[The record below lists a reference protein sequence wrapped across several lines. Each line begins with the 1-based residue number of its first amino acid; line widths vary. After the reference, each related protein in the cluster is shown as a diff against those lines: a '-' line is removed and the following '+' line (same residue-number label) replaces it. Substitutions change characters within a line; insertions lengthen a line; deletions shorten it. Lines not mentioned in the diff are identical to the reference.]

1 MRPIRNIAILA
12 HVDAGKTTLSER
24 ILFTA
29 GEVRLPGNVEDGLAT
44 MDYLPEE
51 RKRGITIESGIAHFE
66 WRGIWFNF
74 IDTPGHVDFG
84 AEVDMA
90 LSAVDGV
97 VLVISAIDGVETQTL
112 SAWKKLR
119 EKGIRTLIF
128 INKLDS
134 SSASLDDTLI
144 AIEEHLGVRRVLLSC
159 PEFSSGSN
167 ERGILAEWD
176 VVSGMRRCGKCLQK
190 QRKPLRNTTTKFWNS
205 LWKAKRFPRKCM
217 SADWNACAQM
227 TNTPFAMRGR
237 QSRIL
242 ACAV

>member
-144 AIEEHLGVRRVLLSC
+144 AIEEHLGVRPVLLSC
-159 PEFSSGSN
+159 PEFSS
-167 ERGILAEWD
+167 D
-176 VVSGMRRCGKCLQK
+176 
-190 QRKPLRNTTTKFWNS
+190 
-205 LWKAKRFPRKCM
+205 
-217 SADWNACAQM
+217 
-227 TNTPFAMRGR
+227 
-237 QSRIL
+237 
-242 ACAV
+242 

>member
-1 MRPIRNIAILA
+1 MPMQPIRNIAILA

-51 RKRGITIESGIAHFE
+51 RKRGITIESGVAHFE

-90 LSAVDGV
+90 LSAVEGAILV
-97 VLVISAIDGVETQTL
+97 VSAVDGVETQTL

-119 EKGIRTLIF
+119 KTV
-128 INKLDS
+128 
-134 SSASLDDTLI
+134 SAQS
-144 AIEEHLGVRRVLLSC
+144 
-159 PEFSSGSN
+159 FSSISWIIPQA
-167 ERGILAEWD
+167 R
-176 VVSGMRRCGKCLQK
+176 S
-190 QRKPLRNTTTKFWNS
+190 TK
-205 LWKAKRFPRKCM
+205 R
-217 SADWNACAQM
+217 
-227 TNTPFAMRGR
+227 
-237 QSRIL
+237 
-242 ACAV
+242 